1 MKFNNLAM
9 RMNLQMFA
17 GDGGGA
23 GGDGGGAGT
32 GGSGGEG
39 NQPLSF
45 DDFLKQE
52 GNQAEFDRRVQKAIT
67 TAVENAQQKWQA
79 LTDDKLTEAE
89 KLAKMTKEEKAEYKA
104 RKLEKELEDLRRA
117 NTLSDMSKTARKM
130 LADQEINIPDELLT
144 HLVSES
150 AEETKAT
157 VEAFAKLYKDAVQE
171 GVKNKLKGAPPK
183 AGSGSTGITKEQ
195 IFAIKNPAER
205 QRLIAENISL
215 FE

>member
-1 MKFNNLAM
+1 MKFKNFEKM
-9 RMNLQMFA
+9 YLQMFA
-17 GDGGGA
+17 GDGDGA

-32 GGSGGEG
+32 GGSGEGG
-39 NQPLSF
+39 NQTVSF
-45 DDFLKQE
+45 DDYLKLE
-52 GNQAEFDRRVQKAIT
+52 GNQAEFDRRVQKAIN
-67 TAVENAQQKWQA
+67 TAVENAQQKWKA
-79 LTDDKLTEAE
+79 MTDDKLTEAE

-104 RKLEKELEDLRRA
+104 KKLEKELEDLKRVNA
-117 NTLSDMSKTARKM
+117 LADMSKTARKM

-150 AEETKAT
+150 AEETKT
-157 VEAFAKLYKDAVQE
+157 SVEAFAKLYKEAVQE

-183 AGSGSTGITKEQ
+183 AGIGGNGITKEQ
-195 IFAIKNPAER
+195 ILAVKNPAER